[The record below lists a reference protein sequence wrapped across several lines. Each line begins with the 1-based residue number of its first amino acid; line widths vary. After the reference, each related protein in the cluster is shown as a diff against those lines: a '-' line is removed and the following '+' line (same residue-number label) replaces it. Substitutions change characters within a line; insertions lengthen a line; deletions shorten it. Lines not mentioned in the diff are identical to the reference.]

1 MAKQTGGKCIA
12 HMQKSN
18 IKKTKRHK
26 KTTKNKDKKGLGLY
40 QRTRWDQPR
49 RRN

>member
-18 IKKTKRHK
+18 IKKTKKHK
-26 KTTKNKDKKGLGLY
+26 KTKKKKTKKV
-40 QRTRWDQPR
+40 
-49 RRN
+49 